1 MVDETAAHVMAE
13 DEVVVDEVVVDE
25 IVRAPPPRLAWPR
38 QGQHRCLYWDGAVAC
53 HLTVLVVPGEPQV
66 APPPWRVSL
75 AVVGGAKELL
85 RGHSDGTTPVE
96 PPGDHFAQNHCS
108 GRRA

>member
-1 MVDETAAHVMAE
+1 MVDETAAHV
-13 DEVVVDEVVVDE
+13 VVVDEVVVDE

-75 AVVGGAKELL
+75 AVVGGCQGAPPWTF
-85 RGHSDGTTPVE
+85 GWDHPVE